1 VAIPTRHTPWVD
13 TLRKLRRQRRARGL
27 ATIGLVVLGPILALA
42 TFLILGP
49 LDQGS
54 NDLSLRFILL
64 ADVVYILVI
73 AALVLAQVA
82 RIVAARRAQSS
93 GSRLRAGFL
102 NVYAMLLGSRWL
114 RPKPM
119 SKSNERA

>member
-1 VAIPTRHTPWVD
+1 MAIPTRQTPWVD
-13 TLRKLRRQRRARGL
+13 TLRKLRRQRRARGF

-82 RIVAARRAQSS
+82 RIVAARRAQS
-93 GSRLRAGFL
+93 A
-102 NVYAMLLGSRWL
+102 
-114 RPKPM
+114 
-119 SKSNERA
+119 